1 MYTVYQIAKWF
12 LNKENNKTSAK
23 KLQKLCWYAYSWYI
37 ALTYDPEVKT
47 FEYLFNE
54 EPEAWVHGPVF
65 RCLFED
71 YKYNNY
77 EKVKTSKDITNKEDL
92 DFLEDVY
99 DVYGGLSGFDLESL
113 THREMPWKRAR
124 KDLGILESST
134 NKIQIKDIIDEY
146 LPRILNENG

>member
-12 LNKENNKTSAK
+12 LNKEDNKTSAK

-47 FEYLFNE
+47 FEYFFKE

-77 EKVKTSKDITNKEDL
+77 EKVKTSEDITDEETIS
-92 DFLEDVY
+92 FLERIY
-99 DVYGGLSGFDLESL
+99 EVYGKFSGFQLESL
-113 THREMPWKRAR
+113 THQEKPWIEAR
-124 KDLGILESST
+124 KGLEPLEASN
-134 NKIQIKDIIDEY
+134 NKMDIKNIVEEY
-146 LPRILNENG
+146 LSRTSD